1 MPMPTSANGGT
12 WLSGDTIGKGAM
24 NLKTNLVIPSG
35 TYTPVI
41 GTDTVAG
48 MFYIDTYTGMIRVM
62 NSSNTVWNV
71 VETSYLTRDPIGF
84 AVVVGATANYVNP
97 DTTCTIAFTNATR
110 TFTITPTGAN
120 FKVYIQGLEYV
131 FTTAQNVTITNSEGL
146 WFIYIDATGTIIASQ
161 TYWDLSA
168 VAAVAYVYWDVT
180 DSQCIFFADERHMI
194 TMDWRTHQ
202 YLHNTIGCRYASGLA
217 ISGYTLNTS
226 GDSNVEVGFSNGIC
240 YDEDLEFLISNG
252 VSGTPAS
259 TPNFYNMPLTKPAT
273 IPVFY
278 QIGNT
283 GVWRKH
289 STTNFYLYPDSNPR
303 PYYNLLTGSTWS
315 LASTPSGDYVSYW
328 IFASNDIDNPI
339 IAIMGQQINT
349 TLTNAVNN
357 DVYSALSIASS
368 GLPFVEMKLLYQI
381 ILSVS
386 NAYGG
391 STSSRVAQVN
401 DFRSASLI
409 GGVAPSVGNFITSV
423 DPSYFTVS
431 AGALSFAGVHAQ
443 AIGSGDSPSFTGLT
457 VGSNT
462 GIATLTSGVLGS
474 ESTVTTTQLGTAV
487 TPATLSGSG
496 AVPAGWT
503 IPFSQVSSIG
513 NIVSSLTTESG
524 AGITLTA
531 TNPTGQGAAYY
542 VPSITGNLVIG
553 SYGIT
558 FTAIADA
565 SVSGKL
571 FLSSTTANVMKY
583 YDNTPAL
590 HSIAVLDLAQSFSG
604 IQTFTAKPVINIS
617 GSGSVLDLYNPANTH
632 YYTLTTG
639 AIGGNYALNL
649 PVITG
654 ADTLAVLGLAQTFST
669 QQTFGAGI
677 ALSNSQAIAFG
688 TGGTITFTDHTA
700 IIGTSS
706 NYVATAYFNNI
717 TFEGGS
723 AQLAGTYEIAGS
735 PTVYS
740 TLAFNGTALN
750 IGAAGAYPAIV
761 YTNALTGEGTTPTIT
776 GFNLAGTYNIGG
788 TPTVTVNLA
797 VNGTTL
803 VLGSST
809 NYFATGYFNALTGE
823 GTTPTITGFSLAGT
837 YNIGGT
843 PTVTASVAVSGT
855 SLNLGAA
862 GAYFANIYG
871 NVFTFEGG
879 SAGLAGTYNIG
890 GTPTVSVNLAVN
902 GTTLVLGSSTN
913 YFATGYFNALT
924 GEGTTPTITGFSLAG
939 TYNIGGTPTLTAG
952 LALNSQ
958 TLSGTATFS
967 GVITFTAEPIINISG
982 SGAVLRLYNPANS
995 YYYTL
1000 TTGAIAASHALN
1012 LPVITADDTIEV
1024 LGLAQTIS
1032 AIKTFTAKPVINVS
1046 GSGNV
1051 LDLYNPANTY
1061 IYTIVT
1067 SAIAASYTLTLPL
1080 ITANDTID
1088 VLGLAQTFSAAKTF
1102 GAGLSLSNSQAIA
1115 FGTGG
1120 SITFTDHTAIIGSA
1134 SNYVATEYLNAL
1146 TGEGTTPTITGM
1158 SLAGTYNIGGTPT
1171 VTANLAVNGTTL
1183 VLGSSSAYF
1192 ATAYFNALTAEG
1204 TTPAI
1209 TGFSLAGTYNIG
1221 GTPTVTVN
1229 VAVSGTTLNLGGAA
1243 AYFALIYAG
1252 GLTLEGTPSILWT
1265 GTAGAIGSASAYPAN
1280 IYGNTLTFEGASAA
1294 LAGTYNIGGSPTLNA
1309 TLALNSQT
1317 LSGAGTFSGAINFT
1331 DSGIAVIALT
1341 CTPAAFSA
1349 PGAAGL
1355 TYSTVKI
1362 NGVTFTDA
1370 TQTTVTAIHGMGIW
1384 LANSTINQSG
1394 GAVTITE
1401 ADTLY
1406 IAGAPSAGSSVTITS
1421 AYSLY
1426 IAGGVAYFGAS
1437 ATFAAGLSVS
1447 NSQAIAFGT
1456 GGSITFTDHTATI
1469 GTSSNYVATLYVNTI
1484 SFEGTPSINWQGTG
1498 TALFAAAVYPSTIYA
1513 GGLTL
1518 EGTPSILWTG
1528 TAGAIG
1534 SAAAYPATIYTN
1546 ALTGEGSTPTITG
1559 MSLAGTYN
1567 IGGTPTLTVT
1577 LALGSQTL
1585 SGTPTFS
1592 GAVTFTA
1599 EPIINISGSGAVL
1612 QLWNPANTHYYTL
1625 TTGAIGANYV
1635 LNIPVITAADTLA
1648 TLGLAQTFTAIQTI
1662 QLAQAELIINST
1674 TSGNQSYIELENSA
1688 SGYIGY
1694 LGIVATAG
1702 QLATASVVG
1711 DVVLRSNS
1719 AGILL
1724 ATSTTELAYFN
1735 QNGNL
1740 LVSGTVQI
1748 GAVANTTAHA
1758 AYVSG
1763 ATSAQVGYNTSCLRF
1778 KDNIV
1783 SIEDSSWIYNLRPV
1797 EFDWKDPERSKREGR
1812 MIGLIAEEVQALY
1825 PKICEYEKGELT
1837 GLHYEWLAVPMIVE
1851 MKKLRDRVKELE
1863 GKVNELTNRKV

>member
-48 MFYIDTYTGMIRVM
+48 MFYIDTTTGMIRVM

-669 QQTFGAGI
+669 LQTFGAGI
-677 ALSNSQAIAFG
+677 ALSNSQTIAFG
-688 TGGTITFTDHTA
+688 TGGGITFTDATA
-700 IIGTSS
+700 IIGSATH
-706 NYVATAYFNNI
+706 YVATEYVNNI
-717 TFEGGS
+717 TFEGAS
-723 AQLAGTYEIAGS
+723 AQLAGTYEIAGT
-735 PTVYS
+735 PTVFS

-750 IGAAGAYPAIV
+750 IGSSSNYPAII
-761 YTNALTGEGTTPTIT
+761 YTNALTGEG
-776 GFNLAGTYNIGG
+776 
-788 TPTVTVNLA
+788 
-797 VNGTTL
+797 
-803 VLGSST
+803 S
-809 NYFATGYFNALTGE
+809 
-823 GTTPTITGFSLAGT
+823 
-837 YNIGGT
+837 
-843 PTVTASVAVSGT
+843 
-855 SLNLGAA
+855 
-862 GAYFANIYG
+862 
-871 NVFTFEGG
+871 
-879 SAGLAGTYNIG
+879 
-890 GTPTVSVNLAVN
+890 
-902 GTTLVLGSSTN
+902 
-913 YFATGYFNALT
+913 
-924 GEGTTPTITGFSLAG
+924 TPTITGFSLAG
-939 TYNIGGTPTLTAG
+939 TYNIGGTPTLNAT

-958 TLSGTATFS
+958 TLSGSGTFS
-967 GVITFTAEPIINISG
+967 GTITFTSEPIINISG
-982 SGAVLRLYNPANS
+982 SGAVLRLYNPAN
-995 YYYTL
+995 
-1000 TTGAIAASHALN
+1000 
-1012 LPVITADDTIEV
+1012 
-1024 LGLAQTIS
+1024 
-1032 AIKTFTAKPVINVS
+1032 
-1046 GSGNV
+1046 
-1051 LDLYNPANTY
+1051 TY
-1061 IYTIVT
+1061 
-1067 SAIAASYTLTLPL
+1067 
-1080 ITANDTID
+1080 
-1088 VLGLAQTFSAAKTF
+1088 
-1102 GAGLSLSNSQAIA
+1102 
-1115 FGTGG
+1115 
-1120 SITFTDHTAIIGSA
+1120 
-1134 SNYVATEYLNAL
+1134 
-1146 TGEGTTPTITGM
+1146 
-1158 SLAGTYNIGGTPT
+1158 
-1171 VTANLAVNGTTL
+1171 
-1183 VLGSSSAYF
+1183 
-1192 ATAYFNALTAEG
+1192 
-1204 TTPAI
+1204 
-1209 TGFSLAGTYNIG
+1209 
-1221 GTPTVTVN
+1221 
-1229 VAVSGTTLNLGGAA
+1229 
-1243 AYFALIYAG
+1243 
-1252 GLTLEGTPSILWT
+1252 
-1265 GTAGAIGSASAYPAN
+1265 
-1280 IYGNTLTFEGASAA
+1280 
-1294 LAGTYNIGGSPTLNA
+1294 
-1309 TLALNSQT
+1309 
-1317 LSGAGTFSGAINFT
+1317 
-1331 DSGIAVIALT
+1331 
-1341 CTPAAFSA
+1341 
-1349 PGAAGL
+1349 
-1355 TYSTVKI
+1355 
-1362 NGVTFTDA
+1362 
-1370 TQTTVTAIHGMGIW
+1370 
-1384 LANSTINQSG
+1384 
-1394 GAVTITE
+1394 
-1401 ADTLY
+1401 
-1406 IAGAPSAGSSVTITS
+1406 
-1421 AYSLY
+1421 
-1426 IAGGVAYFGAS
+1426 
-1437 ATFAAGLSVS
+1437 
-1447 NSQAIAFGT
+1447 
-1456 GGSITFTDHTATI
+1456 
-1469 GTSSNYVATLYVNTI
+1469 
-1484 SFEGTPSINWQGTG
+1484 
-1498 TALFAAAVYPSTIYA
+1498 
-1513 GGLTL
+1513 
-1518 EGTPSILWTG
+1518 
-1528 TAGAIG
+1528 
-1534 SAAAYPATIYTN
+1534 
-1546 ALTGEGSTPTITG
+1546 
-1559 MSLAGTYN
+1559 
-1567 IGGTPTLTVT
+1567 
-1577 LALGSQTL
+1577 
-1585 SGTPTFS
+1585 
-1592 GAVTFTA
+1592 
-1599 EPIINISGSGAVL
+1599 
-1612 QLWNPANTHYYTL
+1612 YYTL

-1702 QLATASVVG
+1702 QLSTSSVVG
-1711 DVVLRSNS
+1711 DVVIRSNS
-1719 AGILL
+1719 AGILF
-1724 ATSTTELAYFN
+1724 AASTTQTMYIAS
-1735 QNGNL
+1735 NGN
-1740 LVSGTVQI
+1740 VSIAGNITMSSTLKMASSNFGLFCNGSAIYLANIGSSNGLSVDGSGNCASAGTFSI
-1748 GAVANTTAHA
+1748 GTVANTTSHA
-1758 AYVSG
+1758 AYLTG
-1763 ATSAQVGYNTSCLRF
+1763 ATSASVGYNTSCLRF
-1778 KDNIV
+1778 KDNIEN
-1783 SIEDSSWIYNLRPV
+1783 IEDASWIYNLRPV
-1797 EFDWKDPERSKREGR
+1797 EFDWKDPERAKLEGR
-1812 MIGLIAEEVQALY
+1812 MVGLIAEEVEAQY
-1825 PKICEYEKGELT
+1825 SKICEYEKGELT

-1851 MKKLRDRVKELE
+1851 LRKLRDRVDQLE
-1863 GKVNELTNRKV
+1863 KVLQAEGILVNKP

>member
-1 MPMPTSANGGT
+1 
-12 WLSGDTIGKGAM
+12 
-24 NLKTNLVIPSG
+24 
-35 TYTPVI
+35 
-41 GTDTVAG
+41 
-48 MFYIDTYTGMIRVM
+48 M

-669 QQTFGAGI
+669 LQTFGAGI
-677 ALSNSQAIAFG
+677 ALSNSQTIAFG
-688 TGGTITFTDHTA
+688 TGGGITFTDATA
-700 IIGTSS
+700 IIGSATH
-706 NYVATAYFNNI
+706 YVATEYVNNI
-717 TFEGGS
+717 TFEGAS
-723 AQLAGTYEIAGS
+723 AQLAGTYEIAGT
-735 PTVYS
+735 PTVFS

-750 IGAAGAYPAIV
+750 IGSSSNYPAII
-761 YTNALTGEGTTPTIT
+761 YTNALTGEG
-776 GFNLAGTYNIGG
+776 
-788 TPTVTVNLA
+788 
-797 VNGTTL
+797 
-803 VLGSST
+803 S
-809 NYFATGYFNALTGE
+809 
-823 GTTPTITGFSLAGT
+823 
-837 YNIGGT
+837 
-843 PTVTASVAVSGT
+843 
-855 SLNLGAA
+855 
-862 GAYFANIYG
+862 
-871 NVFTFEGG
+871 
-879 SAGLAGTYNIG
+879 
-890 GTPTVSVNLAVN
+890 
-902 GTTLVLGSSTN
+902 
-913 YFATGYFNALT
+913 
-924 GEGTTPTITGFSLAG
+924 TPTITGFSLAG
-939 TYNIGGTPTLTAG
+939 TYNIGGTPTLNAT

-958 TLSGTATFS
+958 TLSGSGTFS
-967 GVITFTAEPIINISG
+967 GTITFTSEPIINISG
-982 SGAVLRLYNPANS
+982 SGAVLRLYNPAN
-995 YYYTL
+995 
-1000 TTGAIAASHALN
+1000 
-1012 LPVITADDTIEV
+1012 
-1024 LGLAQTIS
+1024 
-1032 AIKTFTAKPVINVS
+1032 
-1046 GSGNV
+1046 
-1051 LDLYNPANTY
+1051 TY
-1061 IYTIVT
+1061 
-1067 SAIAASYTLTLPL
+1067 
-1080 ITANDTID
+1080 
-1088 VLGLAQTFSAAKTF
+1088 
-1102 GAGLSLSNSQAIA
+1102 
-1115 FGTGG
+1115 
-1120 SITFTDHTAIIGSA
+1120 
-1134 SNYVATEYLNAL
+1134 
-1146 TGEGTTPTITGM
+1146 
-1158 SLAGTYNIGGTPT
+1158 
-1171 VTANLAVNGTTL
+1171 
-1183 VLGSSSAYF
+1183 
-1192 ATAYFNALTAEG
+1192 
-1204 TTPAI
+1204 
-1209 TGFSLAGTYNIG
+1209 
-1221 GTPTVTVN
+1221 
-1229 VAVSGTTLNLGGAA
+1229 
-1243 AYFALIYAG
+1243 
-1252 GLTLEGTPSILWT
+1252 
-1265 GTAGAIGSASAYPAN
+1265 
-1280 IYGNTLTFEGASAA
+1280 
-1294 LAGTYNIGGSPTLNA
+1294 
-1309 TLALNSQT
+1309 
-1317 LSGAGTFSGAINFT
+1317 
-1331 DSGIAVIALT
+1331 
-1341 CTPAAFSA
+1341 
-1349 PGAAGL
+1349 
-1355 TYSTVKI
+1355 
-1362 NGVTFTDA
+1362 
-1370 TQTTVTAIHGMGIW
+1370 
-1384 LANSTINQSG
+1384 
-1394 GAVTITE
+1394 
-1401 ADTLY
+1401 
-1406 IAGAPSAGSSVTITS
+1406 
-1421 AYSLY
+1421 
-1426 IAGGVAYFGAS
+1426 
-1437 ATFAAGLSVS
+1437 
-1447 NSQAIAFGT
+1447 
-1456 GGSITFTDHTATI
+1456 
-1469 GTSSNYVATLYVNTI
+1469 
-1484 SFEGTPSINWQGTG
+1484 
-1498 TALFAAAVYPSTIYA
+1498 
-1513 GGLTL
+1513 
-1518 EGTPSILWTG
+1518 
-1528 TAGAIG
+1528 
-1534 SAAAYPATIYTN
+1534 
-1546 ALTGEGSTPTITG
+1546 
-1559 MSLAGTYN
+1559 
-1567 IGGTPTLTVT
+1567 
-1577 LALGSQTL
+1577 
-1585 SGTPTFS
+1585 
-1592 GAVTFTA
+1592 
-1599 EPIINISGSGAVL
+1599 
-1612 QLWNPANTHYYTL
+1612 YYTL

-1702 QLATASVVG
+1702 QLSTSSVVG
-1711 DVVLRSNS
+1711 DVVIRSNS
-1719 AGILL
+1719 AGILF
-1724 ATSTTELAYFN
+1724 AASTTQTMYIAS
-1735 QNGNL
+1735 NGN
-1740 LVSGTVQI
+1740 VSIAGNITMSSTLKMASSNFGLFCNGSAIYLANIGSSNGLSVDGSGNCASAGTFSI
-1748 GAVANTTAHA
+1748 GTVANTTSHA
-1758 AYVSG
+1758 AYLTG
-1763 ATSAQVGYNTSCLRF
+1763 ATSASVGYNTSCLRF
-1778 KDNIV
+1778 KDNIEN
-1783 SIEDSSWIYNLRPV
+1783 IEDASWIYNLRPV
-1797 EFDWKDPERSKREGR
+1797 EFDWKDPERAKLEGR
-1812 MIGLIAEEVQALY
+1812 MVGLIAEEVEAQY
-1825 PKICEYEKGELT
+1825 SKICEYEKGELT

-1851 MKKLRDRVKELE
+1851 LRKLRDRVDQLE
-1863 GKVNELTNRKV
+1863 KVLQAEGILVNKP

>member
-1 MPMPTSANGGT
+1 
-12 WLSGDTIGKGAM
+12 
-24 NLKTNLVIPSG
+24 
-35 TYTPVI
+35 
-41 GTDTVAG
+41 
-48 MFYIDTYTGMIRVM
+48 
-62 NSSNTVWNV
+62 
-71 VETSYLTRDPIGF
+71 
-84 AVVVGATANYVNP
+84 VVVGATANYVNP

-146 WFIYIDATGTIIASQ
+146 WFIYIDATGTITASQ

-669 QQTFGAGI
+669 LQTFGAGI
-677 ALSNSQAIAFG
+677 ALSNSQTIAFG
-688 TGGTITFTDHTA
+688 TGGGITFTDATA
-700 IIGTSS
+700 IIGSATH
-706 NYVATAYFNNI
+706 YVATEYVNNI
-717 TFEGGS
+717 TFEGAS
-723 AQLAGTYEIAGS
+723 AQLAGTYEIAGT
-735 PTVYS
+735 PTVFS

-750 IGAAGAYPAIV
+750 IGSSSNYPAII
-761 YTNALTGEGTTPTIT
+761 YTNALTGEG
-776 GFNLAGTYNIGG
+776 
-788 TPTVTVNLA
+788 
-797 VNGTTL
+797 
-803 VLGSST
+803 S
-809 NYFATGYFNALTGE
+809 
-823 GTTPTITGFSLAGT
+823 
-837 YNIGGT
+837 
-843 PTVTASVAVSGT
+843 
-855 SLNLGAA
+855 
-862 GAYFANIYG
+862 
-871 NVFTFEGG
+871 
-879 SAGLAGTYNIG
+879 
-890 GTPTVSVNLAVN
+890 
-902 GTTLVLGSSTN
+902 
-913 YFATGYFNALT
+913 
-924 GEGTTPTITGFSLAG
+924 TPTITGFSLAG
-939 TYNIGGTPTLTAG
+939 TYNIGGTPTLNAT

-958 TLSGTATFS
+958 TLSGSGTFS
-967 GVITFTAEPIINISG
+967 GTITFTSEPIINISG
-982 SGAVLRLYNPANS
+982 SGAVLRLYNPAN
-995 YYYTL
+995 
-1000 TTGAIAASHALN
+1000 
-1012 LPVITADDTIEV
+1012 
-1024 LGLAQTIS
+1024 
-1032 AIKTFTAKPVINVS
+1032 
-1046 GSGNV
+1046 
-1051 LDLYNPANTY
+1051 TY
-1061 IYTIVT
+1061 
-1067 SAIAASYTLTLPL
+1067 
-1080 ITANDTID
+1080 
-1088 VLGLAQTFSAAKTF
+1088 
-1102 GAGLSLSNSQAIA
+1102 
-1115 FGTGG
+1115 
-1120 SITFTDHTAIIGSA
+1120 
-1134 SNYVATEYLNAL
+1134 
-1146 TGEGTTPTITGM
+1146 
-1158 SLAGTYNIGGTPT
+1158 
-1171 VTANLAVNGTTL
+1171 
-1183 VLGSSSAYF
+1183 
-1192 ATAYFNALTAEG
+1192 
-1204 TTPAI
+1204 
-1209 TGFSLAGTYNIG
+1209 
-1221 GTPTVTVN
+1221 
-1229 VAVSGTTLNLGGAA
+1229 
-1243 AYFALIYAG
+1243 
-1252 GLTLEGTPSILWT
+1252 
-1265 GTAGAIGSASAYPAN
+1265 
-1280 IYGNTLTFEGASAA
+1280 
-1294 LAGTYNIGGSPTLNA
+1294 
-1309 TLALNSQT
+1309 
-1317 LSGAGTFSGAINFT
+1317 
-1331 DSGIAVIALT
+1331 
-1341 CTPAAFSA
+1341 
-1349 PGAAGL
+1349 
-1355 TYSTVKI
+1355 
-1362 NGVTFTDA
+1362 
-1370 TQTTVTAIHGMGIW
+1370 
-1384 LANSTINQSG
+1384 
-1394 GAVTITE
+1394 
-1401 ADTLY
+1401 
-1406 IAGAPSAGSSVTITS
+1406 
-1421 AYSLY
+1421 
-1426 IAGGVAYFGAS
+1426 
-1437 ATFAAGLSVS
+1437 
-1447 NSQAIAFGT
+1447 
-1456 GGSITFTDHTATI
+1456 
-1469 GTSSNYVATLYVNTI
+1469 
-1484 SFEGTPSINWQGTG
+1484 
-1498 TALFAAAVYPSTIYA
+1498 
-1513 GGLTL
+1513 
-1518 EGTPSILWTG
+1518 
-1528 TAGAIG
+1528 
-1534 SAAAYPATIYTN
+1534 
-1546 ALTGEGSTPTITG
+1546 
-1559 MSLAGTYN
+1559 
-1567 IGGTPTLTVT
+1567 
-1577 LALGSQTL
+1577 
-1585 SGTPTFS
+1585 
-1592 GAVTFTA
+1592 
-1599 EPIINISGSGAVL
+1599 
-1612 QLWNPANTHYYTL
+1612 YYTL

-1702 QLATASVVG
+1702 QLSTSSVVG
-1711 DVVLRSNS
+1711 DVVIRSNS
-1719 AGILL
+1719 AGILF
-1724 ATSTTELAYFN
+1724 AASTTQTMYIAS
-1735 QNGNL
+1735 NGN
-1740 LVSGTVQI
+1740 VSIAGNITMSSTLKMASSNFGLFCNGSAIYLANIGSSNGLSVDGSGNCASAGTFSI
-1748 GAVANTTAHA
+1748 GTVANTTSHA
-1758 AYVSG
+1758 AYLTG
-1763 ATSAQVGYNTSCLRF
+1763 ATSASVGYNTSCLRF
-1778 KDNIV
+1778 KDNIEN
-1783 SIEDSSWIYNLRPV
+1783 IEDASWIYNLRPV
-1797 EFDWKDPERSKREGR
+1797 EFDWKDPERAKLEGR
-1812 MIGLIAEEVQALY
+1812 MVGLIAEEVEAQY
-1825 PKICEYEKGELT
+1825 SKICEYEKGELT

-1851 MKKLRDRVKELE
+1851 LRKLRDRVDQLE
-1863 GKVNELTNRKV
+1863 KVLQAEGILVNKP